1 MRILALGGLLLA
13 MGGCAAAGTE
23 ERAQW
28 DAALSALGS
37 ALVQLGN
44 QQMEAEQ
51 WRQWQQWQVQQSM
64 PRQAT
69 CYHHGSFLS
78 CTTY

>member
-23 ERAQW
+23 EREQW
-28 DAALSALGS
+28 DAALYALGS
-37 ALVQLGN
+37 ALVQFGN

-51 WRQWQQWQVQQSM
+51 WRQWQVQQSM
-64 PRQAT
+64 PRQAV
-69 CYHHGSFLS
+69 CYNHGSFLS
-78 CTTY
+78 CTAY

>member
-1 MRILALGGLLLA
+1 MRILALGGLLLV

-28 DAALSALGS
+28 DAAFYALGS
-37 ALVQLGN
+37 ALVQFGN

-51 WRQWQQWQVQQSM
+51 WRQWQVQQSM
-64 PRQAT
+64 PRQAI
-69 CYHHGSFLS
+69 CYNHGGYLS
-78 CTTY
+78 CTAD

>member
-28 DAALSALGS
+28 DAALYALGS
-37 ALVQLGN
+37 ALVQFGN

-51 WRQWQQWQVQQSM
+51 WRQWQVQQSM
-64 PRQAT
+64 PRQAV
-69 CYHHGSFLS
+69 CYNHGSFLS
-78 CTTY
+78 CTAY

>member
-28 DAALSALGS
+28 DAALDALGS
-37 ALVQLGN
+37 ALVQIGN
-44 QQMEAEQ
+44 QQMEAER
-51 WRQWQQWQVQQSM
+51 WRQWQARQSM
-64 PRQAT
+64 PRQAV
-69 CYHHGSFLS
+69 CYNHGGYLS
-78 CTTY
+78 CTAY

>member
-1 MRILALGGLLLA
+1 MRILALGGLLLV
-13 MGGCAAAGTE
+13 MGGCAAVGTE
-23 ERAQW
+23 EREQW
-28 DAALSALGS
+28 DAALYAVGG

-51 WRQWQQWQVQQSM
+51 WRQWQVQQSM

-69 CYHHGSFLS
+69 CYNHGGFLS